1 MTVTETVGVEQE
13 DTSFTSFMPQIPAYA
28 LPEGPYVPTYADP
41 YTSNRPTPRLVR
53 WLVPRDPATRAAVRL
68 SLLRLVITTNLV
80 LAVYYLTWRYA
91 RSINWANWWIAV
103 PLLAAETYSFVDTAL
118 FCLSMWKLRERGE
131 PPPPP
136 EYALVDVFIC
146 TYNEP
151 VELVRK
157 TARAAQAIRYPHIT
171 HILDD
176 GARPEMRKVAEE
188 ERVDYIS
195 RSKAWK
201 DMPRHAKAGNIVNA
215 LHQTDGEFILF
226 LDADQIASPEIL
238 DRTLGFFHDPR
249 VGFLQTTQYFYN
261 VPKGDPFGSQAP
273 LFYGPIQ
280 QGKDGWNAAF
290 FCGSNAVV
298 RREALM
304 QVGITSYIRE
314 LDERVRR
321 TLRAATSMLRT
332 AEKELPRDADP
343 RFRMGLRVLHM
354 AVRDARLALRK
365 GTPIQEV
372 TWDFQRCAEEVA
384 NLFVMD
390 DLAEI
395 RAELAD
401 LSDLGDADPV
411 RLDDRLADI
420 VSDDAAL
427 KALAGRTISPLAA
440 IGVVRELL
448 MAVDVDRSDE
458 AHPVMPM
465 ATISVTEDMATAMR
479 MHGLGWKSVYSNETH
494 CVGLAP
500 EDLGT
505 ALQQRLRW
513 AQGTIQVLLRENPL
527 VQRGLSLA
535 QRLMYFGTMWSYL
548 SGFFAVIYLVAPIF
562 YLFFG
567 WMPVHAYSNDFFR
580 HLLPYLL
587 INQLLFVVV
596 SWGRPTWRGRQHS
609 LALFPIWITAVT
621 SAVGSVFFGR
631 KLAFA
636 VTSKTR
642 QTGVFWRLVRWQIAV
657 MTLLAAASVYGLARL
672 ALGLAT
678 SGGVILMNVFWAVY
692 DIVMLWGVMT
702 ALFYKPAEE
711 ETYAE
716 EMRTD
721 MALSLYPRVSEIR
734 GRA

>member
-1 MTVTETVGVEQE
+1 MTMTETAWMDQE
-13 DTSFTSFMPQIPAYA
+13 RTSFAPSIPAYV
-28 LPEGPYVPTYADP
+28 LPDDPYVPTYADP
-41 YTSNRPTPRLVR
+41 YAANRPAPLLVR
-53 WLVPRDPATRAAVRL
+53 WLVPRDAATRAAWRL
-68 SLLRLVITTNLV
+68 SLLRLIIITNLIF
-80 LAVYYLTWRYA
+80 AVYYLGWRYLH
-91 RSINWANWWIAV
+91 SINWANWWIAV
-103 PLLAAETYSFVDTAL
+103 PLLAAETYSFVDTLL

-136 EYALVDVFIC
+136 EHALVDVFIC

-171 HILDD
+171 HVLDD
-176 GARPEMRKVAEE
+176 GARPEMRQVAEE
-188 ERVDYIS
+188 EGVDYIS
-195 RSKAWK
+195 RSKAWQN
-201 DMPRHAKAGNIVNA
+201 MPRHAKAGNIVNA

-238 DRTLGFFHDPR
+238 DRTLGFFGDPR

-261 VPKGDPFGSQAP
+261 VPPGDPFGSQAP

-304 QVGITSYIRE
+304 QVGISSYIRE

-321 TLRAATSMLRT
+321 TLRAATAMLRT
-332 AEKELPRDADP
+332 AEKELPHDADP
-343 RFRMGLRVLHM
+343 HFRMGLRVLQM
-354 AVRDARLALRK
+354 AVHDARQSLRQGK
-365 GTPIQEV
+365 PIQEV

-390 DLAEI
+390 DLEQI

-401 LSDLGDADPV
+401 IPDFGDADPAN
-411 RLDDRLADI
+411 RDDRLEAI
-420 VSDDAAL
+420 IADDAAL
-427 KALAGRTISPLAA
+427 KALVGRTISPLAA

-458 AHPVMPM
+458 AVPVMPM

-513 AQGTIQVLLRENPL
+513 AQGTIQVMLRENPL

-548 SGFFAVIYLVAPIF
+548 SGFFAVVYLVAPIF

-567 WMPVHAYSNDFFR
+567 WMPVHAYSHDFFR
-580 HLLPYLL
+580 HLLPYLI
-587 INQLLFVVV
+587 INQMLFVVV

-636 VTSKTR
+636 VTPKTR
-642 QTGVFWRLVRWQIAV
+642 QSGVFWRLVRWQIAV
-657 MTLLAAASVYGLARL
+657 MTLLMAASVYGLARL
-672 ALGLAT
+672 ALGLT
-678 SGGVILMNVFWAVY
+678 HNGGVILVNVFWAVY
-692 DIVMLWGVMT
+692 DITMLWGVMT
-702 ALFYKPAEE
+702 ALFYKPAAE
-711 ETYAE
+711 ETPSDVAPQTE
-716 EMRTD
+716 
-721 MALSLYPRVSEIR
+721 MALSLYPRLSGSR
-734 GRA
+734 GHA

>member
-1 MTVTETVGVEQE
+1 
-13 DTSFTSFMPQIPAYA
+13 
-28 LPEGPYVPTYADP
+28 
-41 YTSNRPTPRLVR
+41 
-53 WLVPRDPATRAAVRL
+53 VPRDPAARAAVRL
-68 SLLRLVITTNLV
+68 ALLRLIIATNLI
-80 LAVYYLTWRYA
+80 LAIYYLTWRYA
-91 RSINWANWWIAV
+91 RSINWVNWWIAV

-118 FCLSMWKLRERGE
+118 FCLSIWKLRVRGE

-136 EYALVDVFIC
+136 EHARVDVFIC

-188 ERVDYIS
+188 EGVDYLS
-195 RSKAWK
+195 RSREWQN
-201 DMPRHAKAGNIVNA
+201 MPRHAKAGNIVNA
-215 LHQTDGEFILF
+215 LYQTSGEFILF

-238 DRTLGFFHDPR
+238 DRTLGYFRDPQ

-304 QVGITSYIRE
+304 QVGIRSYIRE
-314 LDERVRR
+314 LDGRVRR
-321 TLRAATSMLRT
+321 TLRAAVRMLRT
-332 AEKELPRDADP
+332 AERGLPDDADP
-343 RFRMGLRVLHM
+343 RFHMGLRLLQM
-354 AVRDARLALRK
+354 AVRDARRALRAG
-365 GTPIQEV
+365 GTIQEV
-372 TWDFQRCAEEVA
+372 TWEFQRCAEEVA

-395 RAELAD
+395 RAELAGFP
-401 LSDLGDADPV
+401 DLGDTDPAS
-411 RLDDRLADI
+411 LDDRLADI
-420 VSDDAAL
+420 VGDDAAL
-427 KALAGRTISPLAA
+427 KALTGRTISPLAA

-448 MAVDVDRSDE
+448 MVVDVDRSDE

-479 MHGLGWKSVYSNETH
+479 MHALGWKSVYSNETH

-527 VQRGLSLA
+527 VQQGLSLA

-548 SGFFAVIYLVAPIF
+548 SGFFAVVYLMAPIC

-567 WMPVHAYSNDFFR
+567 WMPVHAYSSAFFR
-580 HLLPYLL
+580 HLLPYL
-587 INQLLFVVV
+587 IVNQILFVVV

-621 SAVGSVFFGR
+621 SAVGSVYFGR

-636 VTSKTR
+636 VTPKTR

-657 MTLLAAASVYGLARL
+657 MALLAAASLFGLARL
-672 ALGLAT
+672 TLGLAHN
-678 SGGVILMNVFWAVY
+678 GAVILINVFWAVF
-692 DIVMLWGVMT
+692 DIVMLWGVITALLYQPADEEPDADAAPQTDMT
-702 ALFYKPAEE
+702 AP
-711 ETYAE
+711 
-716 EMRTD
+716 
-721 MALSLYPRVSEIR
+721 LYPRLSDAR
-734 GRA
+734 GNG

>member
-1 MTVTETVGVEQE
+1 MTTKAMPVEQE
-13 DTSFTSFMPQIPAYA
+13 QTSSTPFIHGSA
-28 LPEGPYVPTYADP
+28 LPGAPYVPTYADP
-41 YTSNRPTPRLVR
+41 YATNKPAPFLLRRLMPRHR
-53 WLVPRDPATRAAVRL
+53 ATRAAVRL
-68 SLLRLVITTNLV
+68 SLMRLIIVTNVV
-80 LAVYYLTWRYA
+80 LAIYYLSWRYLH
-91 RSINWANWWIAV
+91 SINWANWWIAV

-131 PPPPP
+131 PPPPL
-136 EYALVDVFIC
+136 EQARVDVFIC

-151 VELVRK
+151 VELVRM

-176 GARPEMRKVAEE
+176 GARPAMRSVAEE
-188 ERVDYIS
+188 EGVDYIS
-195 RSKAWK
+195 RSEEWQ
-201 DMPRHAKAGNIVNA
+201 DRPRHAKAGNIVNA

-238 DRTLGFFHDPR
+238 DRTLGYFRDPR

-304 QVGITSYIRE
+304 QVGITAYVRE
-314 LDERVRR
+314 LDARVRR
-321 TLRAATSMLRT
+321 TLRAATHMLRT
-332 AEKELPRDADP
+332 AEKALPHDADP
-343 RFRMGLRVLHM
+343 HFQMGLRVLQM
-354 AVRDARLALRK
+354 AVRDARRALRK

-372 TWDFQRCAEEVA
+372 TWDFQRCAEEIA

-395 RAELAD
+395 RAELASLAD
-401 LSDLGDADPV
+401 LSGADSADMGD
-411 RLDDRLADI
+411 RLDAI
-420 VSDDAAL
+420 IGDDAAL
-427 KALAGRTISPLAA
+427 NALAGRTISPLAA

-448 MAVDVDRSDE
+448 LAVDVDRSDE

-479 MHGLGWKSVYSNETH
+479 MHALGWKSVYSNETH

-548 SGFFAVIYLVAPIF
+548 SGFFAIVYLMAPIF

-567 WMPVHAYSNDFFR
+567 WMPVHAYSNAFFL
-580 HLLPYLL
+580 HLLPYL
-587 INQLLFVVV
+587 IVNQVLFAVV

-631 KLAFA
+631 TLAFA
-636 VTSKTR
+636 VTAKTR
-642 QTGVFWRLVRWQIAV
+642 QSGVFWRLVRWQIAV

-678 SGGVILMNVFWAVY
+678 NGGVILMNVFWAIY

-702 ALFYKPAEE
+702 ALLYKPTAD
-711 ETYAE
+711 ETKAQE
-716 EMRTD
+716 AQTD
-721 MALSLYPRVSEIR
+721 MTRSLYPRISDIR

>member
-1 MTVTETVGVEQE
+1 
-13 DTSFTSFMPQIPAYA
+13 
-28 LPEGPYVPTYADP
+28 
-41 YTSNRPTPRLVR
+41 
-53 WLVPRDPATRAAVRL
+53 
-68 SLLRLVITTNLV
+68 
-80 LAVYYLTWRYA
+80 
-91 RSINWANWWIAV
+91 
-103 PLLAAETYSFVDTAL
+103 VDTLL
-118 FCLSMWKLRERGE
+118 FCVSMWKLRERGE

-136 EYALVDVFIC
+136 EHALVDVFIC

-151 VELVRK
+151 VELVRT

-176 GARPEMRKVAEE
+176 GARPEMRRVAEE
-188 ERVDYIS
+188 EGVDYIS
-195 RSKAWK
+195 RAKAWQN
-201 DMPRHAKAGNIVNA
+201 MPRHAKAGNIVNA
-215 LHQTDGEFILF
+215 LNQTDGAFILF

-238 DRTLGFFHDPR
+238 DRTLGYFDDPR

-261 VPKGDPFGSQAP
+261 VPPGDPFGSQAP

-304 QVGITSYIRE
+304 QVGISSYIRE
-314 LDERVRR
+314 LDARVRR
-321 TLRAATSMLRT
+321 TLRAATDLLRT
-332 AEKELPRDADP
+332 AEKELPHDADP
-343 RFRMGLRVLHM
+343 HFRMGLRVLQM
-354 AVRDARLALRK
+354 AVHDARQSLRQGK
-365 GTPIQEV
+365 PIQEV

-390 DLAEI
+390 DLEQI

-401 LSDLGDADPV
+401 IPDFGAADPAD
-411 RLDDRLADI
+411 RDDRLEAI

-440 IGVVRELL
+440 ISVVRELL

-458 AHPVMPM
+458 AVPVVPM

-513 AQGTIQVLLRENPL
+513 AQGTIQVMLRENPL

-548 SGFFAVIYLVAPIF
+548 SGFFAIVYLVAPIF

-567 WMPVHAYSNDFFR
+567 WMPVHAYSNAFFR
-580 HLLPYLL
+580 HLLPYLI

-596 SWGRPTWRGRQHS
+596 SWGRQHS

-636 VTSKTR
+636 VTPKTR
-642 QTGVFWRLVRWQIAV
+642 QSGIFWRLVRWQIAV
-657 MTLLAAASVYGLARL
+657 MTLLAAASAYGLARL
-672 ALGLAT
+672 ALGLT
-678 SGGVILMNVFWAVY
+678 HNGGVILVNVFWAVY

-702 ALFYKPAEE
+702 ALLYKPADE
-711 ETYAE
+711 ETAAE
-716 EMRTD
+716 VAPPER
-721 MALSLYPRVSEIR
+721 ALSLYPRLSGSR
-734 GRA
+734 GHA